1 MATTYP
7 EIRIGV
13 LGLQGD
19 VSEHI
24 DVVNE
29 TLKQMSVPGEAIIIK
44 KASQIDEI
52 HGLIMPGGE
61 STTVG
66 RIARQE
72 HIIDKVVEAARSGMP
87 ILGTCAGAILLA
99 KEVYDSKIGDTGQP
113 VLGLMDIRVAR
124 NAFGR
129 QKDSFEADITI
140 PILGDQ
146 VFRGVFIRAPIIERV
161 WAHAQIL
168 AKYKE
173 KTVAVQQGNLFAT
186 SFHPELSGE
195 TRFHQHFLRV
205 VLKSPVIS

>member
-19 VSEHI
+19 VSEH
-24 DVVNE
+24 VEAVNE
-29 TLKQMSVPGEAIIIK
+29 TLKQMSVPGEAIIVK

-146 VFRGVFIRAPIIERV
+146 VFRGVFIRAPIIERM
-161 WAHAQIL
+161 WGHAQIL
-168 AKYKE
+168 AKYQE

-195 TRFHQHFLRV
+195 TRFHQHFVRV